1 MTTPTTTTTASG
13 ATGKERENVVN
24 SSVSQTTAGNN
35 DNHDAHDVCDVQ
47 VVDDNPHVNKALAV
61 LLKQAGFVPI
71 PCHRGADALDY
82 CSRFQAPP
90 CAAVVDVHLPD
101 ISGLVLAQ
109 KLRARFGPATPI
121 VVVSGDT
128 SMETINSLSHVG
140 ATYFFPKPVS
150 AAALV
155 QELKRLTA

>member
-1 MTTPTTTTTASG
+1 MTT
-13 ATGKERENVVN
+13 ATIDRENVVN
-24 SSVSQTTAGNN
+24 VSASQSTG
-35 DNHDAHDVCDVQ
+35 DDAHGVCDVL

-61 LLKQAGFVPI
+61 LLKRAGFIPI

-82 CSRFQAPP
+82 CSRFDTPP

-109 KLRARFGPATPI
+109 KLRSQFGPATPI

-128 SMETINSLSHVG
+128 SMETINSLSHIG
-140 ATYFFPKPVS
+140 ATYFFSKPVN

-155 QELKRLTA
+155 DELKRLTQ